1 MDYTLALE
9 GATYGGSV
17 ALLRDAMV
25 IAERTLVDNGIPSR
39 GGREERVLP
48 SIAECLGEAR
58 IGVEGI
64 SRVICGAGPGSFTSL
79 RIAASVAKGI
89 AVGVGCPMF
98 SVSSLLLSVVSARDP
113 LADGLY
119 LSVLPAMRN
128 EWFAALFEVA
138 GSGPV
143 VQLLPPSIVADS
155 ELAPVAAEAGASLLG
170 PDRDI
175 DSRPHARG
183 VAKLLDQ
190 IISAGPV
197 ALDTWEPD
205 YGRLAEAQVKWEAA
219 QRGGATGVAR

>member
-17 ALLRDAMV
+17 ALLRDTTV

-48 SIAECLGEAR
+48 SVAECLVESR
-58 IGVEGI
+58 ISVDRI
-64 SRVICGAGPGSFTSL
+64 TRVVCGAGPGSFTSL

-98 SVSSLLLSVVSARDP
+98 SVSSLLLSVACARNP
-113 LADGLY
+113 LADGRY

-128 EWFAALFEVA
+128 EWFASLFELA
-138 GSGPV
+138 GGGPIA
-143 VQLLPPSIVADS
+143 QLRPPSIVADA
-155 ELAPVAAEAGASLLG
+155 ELVAAAAEAVATLLG
-170 PDRDI
+170 PDCDLE
-175 DSRPHARG
+175 SRPHARG

-190 IISAGPV
+190 IVSAGPV
-197 ALDTWEPD
+197 VVETWEPN
-205 YGRLAEAQVKWEAA
+205 YGRLAEAQVRWDAA
-219 QRGGATGVAR
+219 QRGGGAGVTG

>member
-17 ALLRDAMV
+17 ALLRGATV
-25 IAERTLVDNGIPSR
+25 IAERTLVDNGVPSR

-48 SIAECLGEAR
+48 SVADCLAEAR
-58 IGVEGI
+58 VGVERI
-64 SRVICGAGPGSFTSL
+64 TRVVCGAGPGSFTSL

-98 SVSSLLLSVVSARDP
+98 SVSSLLLSVACARDP
-113 LADGLY
+113 LGDGRY
-119 LSVLPAMRN
+119 LSVLPAMRE
-128 EWFAALFEVA
+128 EWFTALFEVTGGA
-138 GSGPV
+138 PIT
-143 VQLLPPSIVADS
+143 QRRRPTIVADS
-155 ELAPVAAEAGASLLG
+155 ELGRLAAEAEATLVG
-170 PDRDI
+170 PHRDI

-197 ALDTWEPD
+197 DLETWEPD
-205 YGRLAEAQVKWEAA
+205 YGRLAEAQVRWEAA
-219 QRGGATGVAR
+219 HGHGGSGVAR

>member
-1 MDYTLALE
+1 MEYTLAVE

-17 ALLRDAMV
+17 AILRDATIV
-25 IAERTLVDNGIPSR
+25 AERTLVDAGIPSR

-48 SIAECLGEAR
+48 SVAECLHDAR
-58 IGVEGI
+58 IGVDRI
-64 SRVICGAGPGSFTSL
+64 TRVVCGAGPGSFTSL

-98 SVSSLLLSVVSARDP
+98 SVSSLLLSVACAGES
-113 LADGLY
+113 LAEGRY

-128 EWFAALFEVA
+128 ERYAALFEVA
-138 GSGPV
+138 GSGSIS
-143 VQLLPPSIVADS
+143 QLRPPSIVADS
-155 ELAPVAAEAGASLLG
+155 DLSRVADEAGATVLG
-170 PDRDI
+170 PDREI

-183 VAKLLDQ
+183 VAMLLDQ

-197 ALDTWEPD
+197 AVETWEPD

-219 QRGGATGVAR
+219 QARGGAGVTG